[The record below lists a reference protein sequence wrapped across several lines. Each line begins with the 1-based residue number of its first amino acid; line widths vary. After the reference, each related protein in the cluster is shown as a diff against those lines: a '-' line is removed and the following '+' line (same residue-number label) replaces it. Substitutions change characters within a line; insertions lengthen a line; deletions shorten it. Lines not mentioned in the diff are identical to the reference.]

1 MRVINFDA
9 EAALE
14 VQQVESYHNTGVESS
29 LVTHK
34 SYRELEVQTV
44 IEVDCLAQLHA
55 NLEMLSDV
63 QARWSFVMREIRYLM
78 KV

>member
-14 VQQVESYHNTGVESS
+14 VQQVESS

-34 SYRELEVQTV
+34 SYRELEVQPV